1 MSLGVLG
8 GNTLGLGAVPRRAL
22 GASVIPGRCWDK
34 PGFKKCHANEWHQAE
49 SDCKKTGAVDFDGD
63 ISKCIEVMTDAG
75 AFDNCIPQLCPEEKS
90 RGTVQV
96 GPVYAE
102 GDDCGSQNT
111 IKFVQ
116 FVVGTAVDG
125 KWGPK
130 SQAAYEKYFATTGD
144 DYYDI
149 AKKCKGTG
157 PVPRK
162 VAVVQPKPKEVEP
175 PPVIVEPKSQVSKG
189 ALLAGVGI
197 VGALAVGGY
206 YYGQKKGWFQ

>member
-8 GNTLGLGAVPRRAL
+8 GNTLGLGAVSQSPAL

-34 PGFKKCHANEWHQAE
+34 PGFKACHADVWRQ
-49 SDCKKTGAVDFDGD
+49 SRDDCELTNAVDFDGN
-63 ISKCIEVMTDAG
+63 ISKCIEVMTDAS
-75 AFDNCIPQLCPEEKS
+75 AFDSCIPELCPEEKQ

-102 GDDCGSQNT
+102 GDDCGASNT

-125 KWGPK
+125 KWGK
-130 SQAAYEKYFATTGD
+130 NSQAAYDSYLADTGD
-144 DYYDI
+144 TYYDI
-149 AKKCKGTG
+149 AKNCKGTG

-162 VAVVQPKPKEVEP
+162 VEAKPAPQPPPAPVVVAPKPG
-175 PPVIVEPKSQVSKG
+175 VSKA

-197 VGALAVGGY
+197 LGALGIGGY
-206 YYGQKKGWFQ
+206 YYGQKKGWFR